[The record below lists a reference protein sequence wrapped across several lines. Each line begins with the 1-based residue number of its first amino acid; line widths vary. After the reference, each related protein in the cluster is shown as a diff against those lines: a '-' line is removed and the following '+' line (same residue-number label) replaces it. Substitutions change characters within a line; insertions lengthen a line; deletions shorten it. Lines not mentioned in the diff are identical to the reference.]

1 MADVLVVGSIGL
13 DTVETPFGKVREV
26 LGGSASYFALSAS
39 YFTKVKMVSIIGSD
53 FPPEHL
59 DRLRSKSIDV
69 SGVEKVESKNFR
81 WHGKYEG
88 RMNSA
93 ITIATS
99 LGAFGDFKPKIPES
113 FKKMKYVFL
122 GNSNPNTQKTVLTQM
137 ERPNFVLL
145 DTMNL
150 WIENEYDALM
160 DLIKG
165 VHGICVNYE
174 EALELA
180 RASNFGSVVSSLK
193 DLGTKVLVIKKAE
206 HGAVIAWGDKTFAIP
221 TYPSI
226 EVKDPT
232 GAGDAFAGGF
242 LGYIAKRE
250 SYTLTDL
257 KFALIYGAVMGSIT
271 VENFGTKPL
280 EMLNPA
286 EIEKRFSKILE
297 MISL

>member
-1 MADVLVVGSIGL
+1 MAEVLVVGSIGL
-13 DTVETPFGKVREV
+13 DTLETPFGKVKEV

-39 YFTKVKMVSIIGSD
+39 YFTKVKMVSIIGND
-53 FPPEHL
+53 LPQQHL
-59 DRLRSKSIDV
+59 DILSSKGIDI
-69 SGVEKVESKNFR
+69 SGIEKVNSKNFR
-81 WHGKYEG
+81 WHGRYEG

-93 ITIATS
+93 ITVSTT
-99 LGAFGDFKPKIPES
+99 LGAFGDFKPKIPEQ
-113 FKKMKYVFL
+113 FQKMKYLFL
-122 GNSNPNTQKTVLTQM
+122 GNSNPNTQKTVLKQM

-150 WIENEYDALM
+150 WIETEYDALVN
-160 DLIKG
+160 LLKS
-165 VHGICVNYE
+165 VHGICINYG
-174 EALELA
+174 EALGLA
-180 RASNFGSVVSSLK
+180 RVNNFGSVVASLK
-193 DLGTKVLVIKKAE
+193 DLGTKVLAIKKAE
-206 HGAVIAWGDKTFAIP
+206 HGAILVWGDKTFATP
-221 TYPSI
+221 TYPSV

-280 EMLNPA
+280 ETLNPA
-286 EIEKRFSKILE
+286 EIERRFSKILE

>member
-13 DTVETPFGKVREV
+13 DTLETPFGKVREV

-39 YFTKVKMVSIIGSD
+39 FFTKIKMVSIIGSD
-53 FPPEHL
+53 FPEQHL
-59 DRLRSKSIDV
+59 DTLSLKGIDI
-69 SGVEKVESKNFR
+69 SGVEKVQSKNFR
-81 WHGKYEG
+81 WHGRYEG

-93 ITIATS
+93 VTISTS
-99 LGAFGDFKPKIPES
+99 LGAFGDFKPKIPDS
-113 FKKMKYVFL
+113 FRKAKYVFL
-122 GNSNPNTQKTVLTQM
+122 GNSNPNTQKTVLAQM

-150 WIENEYDALM
+150 WIETEYDALI
-160 DLIKG
+160 DLIKS

-180 RASNFGSVVSSLK
+180 RVSNFGSVVPNMK

-206 HGAVIAWGDKTFAIP
+206 HGAIIAWGDKTFVIP
-221 TYPSI
+221 TYPSV

-271 VENFGTKPL
+271 VENFGTKSL
-280 EMLNPA
+280 ETLNPA
-286 EIEKRFSKILE
+286 EIERRFSKILE